1 MGFNAAVARLF
12 SEVPAFSANVETVLT
27 NKADNSRLSVPMRM
41 LKNGDR
47 FRIEVDFVKMKG
59 AGLAMQGV
67 SAIQNIGMSRMTSLV
82 LPKEK
87 GMVVLFPE
95 LKYYTKVTLEEA
107 DLASDGYQMTKRQAG
122 RDTINGQAC
131 VRQNVVLTAK
141 DGTRTEVTVWENPA
155 LERFPVRMLFRPEGA
170 SMMMNFSEVQL
181 TAPGE
186 DAFKVPPDYKGFN
199 SIAGLMQEAMTRAL
213 SPK

>member
-67 SAIQNIGMSRMTSLV
+67 SAIQNIGMR
-82 LPKEK
+82 
-87 GMVVLFPE
+87 
-95 LKYYTKVTLEEA
+95 
-107 DLASDGYQMTKRQAG
+107 LAK
-122 RDTINGQAC
+122 
-131 VRQNVVLTAK
+131 
-141 DGTRTEVTVWENPA
+141 
-155 LERFPVRMLFRPEGA
+155 
-170 SMMMNFSEVQL
+170 
-181 TAPGE
+181 
-186 DAFKVPPDYKGFN
+186 
-199 SIAGLMQEAMTRAL
+199 
-213 SPK
+213 